1 MCTCSI
7 LNLEVPLHAYMCIL
21 SHLEQIQ
28 SAVAVEREVLV
39 DVFHN
44 RDDREIRRRNFV
56 FQQILE
62 HVQQMRSVLELRVDA
77 VLKEVDVLHV

>member
-1 MCTCSI
+1 MCVLLYRS
-7 LNLEVPLHAYMCIL
+7 IL

-44 RDDREIRRRNFV
+44 RDVREIRRRIFV

-62 HVQQMRSVLELRVDA
+62 HVQQMGSVLEFRVDA
-77 VLKEVDVLHV
+77 VLKEVDVFNV